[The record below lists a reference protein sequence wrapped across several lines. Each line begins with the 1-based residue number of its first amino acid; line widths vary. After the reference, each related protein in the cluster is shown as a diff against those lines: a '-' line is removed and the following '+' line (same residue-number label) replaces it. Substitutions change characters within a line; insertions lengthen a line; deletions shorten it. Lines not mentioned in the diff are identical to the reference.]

1 MKYNP
6 IKRLNFVLIASICV
20 GEALIMF
27 VLPSFGHLSNIASV
41 ILDVTLLTL
50 ITIPLVKWIV
60 IRPMK
65 NYIHEIE
72 SANHTIAAQ
81 EGQLLTTLNAL
92 AKAKDND
99 TGNHIL
105 RTQKYVELLAKRL
118 QNMGCYPNVLTDR
131 HIETLIKVAPLHD
144 LGKVGIPDHILNK
157 QGRFSDEERN
167 LMNSH
172 PMIGESILTASQS
185 DAINGALISTAIK
198 VAASH
203 HERWDGKGYPR
214 QISGPDIPIEARI
227 MSVADVFDALVSDRP
242 YKKGWTIEDA
252 YQEIISKSGSAF
264 DPMVIDAFIAERQAF
279 EAISK
284 NA

>member
-27 VLPSFGHLSNIASV
+27 VLPSFGQLSNIVAV

-50 ITIPLVKWIV
+50 ITIPLVKWV
-60 IRPMK
+60 VTRPMK
-65 NYIHEIE
+65 NYIHELE

-81 EGQLLTTLNAL
+81 EEQMLAALNGL
-92 AKAKDND
+92 ARAKDND
-99 TGNHIL
+99 TGDHIL
-105 RTQKYVELLAKRL
+105 RTQKYVGLLAKRL
-118 QNMGCYPNVLTDR
+118 QHMGCYPGVLTDH
-131 HIETLIKVAPLHD
+131 HIQTLVKVAPLHD

-157 QGRFSDEERN
+157 QGRFTEDERT

-185 DAINGALISTAIK
+185 DEINGALISTAIK
-198 VAASH
+198 VAGAH

-214 QISGPDIPIEARI
+214 QTCGQDIPIEARI

-242 YKKGWTIEDA
+242 YKKGWSIEDA
-252 YQEIISKSGSAF
+252 YQEITSNSGKAF
-264 DPMVIDAFIAERQAF
+264 DPKVIEAFVAERTNF
-279 EAISK
+279 EKIAS
-284 NA
+284 NS

>member
-1 MKYNP
+1 MKYSP

-27 VLPSFGHLSNIASV
+27 VLPSFGRLSTIAVV
-41 ILDVTLLTL
+41 ILDVALLIL
-50 ITIPLVKWIV
+50 IIIPLVRWIV

-72 SANHTIAAQ
+72 SAHHTIAAQ
-81 EGQLLTTLNAL
+81 KEQLLTTLNAL

-99 TGNHIL
+99 TGDHIL
-105 RTQKYVELLAKRL
+105 RTQKYVEILAKCL
-118 QNMGCYPNVLTDR
+118 QHMGCYPDVLTD
-131 HIETLIKVAPLHD
+131 HYIKTLVKVAPLHD

-157 QGRFSDEERN
+157 QGRFTDEERT

-172 PMIGESILTASQS
+172 PMIGESILTASQP
-185 DAINGALISTAIK
+185 DEINGALISMAIK
-198 VAASH
+198 VAGSH

-214 QISGPDIPIEARI
+214 KISGQDIPIEARI

-242 YKKGWTIEDA
+242 YKKGWPIEDVL
-252 YQEIISKSGSAF
+252 SGSCQQKRLSF
-264 DPMVIDAFIAERQAF
+264 RSYGYRCIYR
-279 EAISK
+279 
-284 NA
+284 

>member
-6 IKRLNFVLIASICV
+6 IKSLNFVLIASICI

-27 VLPSFGHLSNIASV
+27 VLPSFGRLSNIAVV
-41 ILDVTLLTL
+41 ILDVSLLIL
-50 ITIPLVKWIV
+50 ITIPLVRWIV

-72 SANHTIAAQ
+72 SAHHTIAAQ
-81 EGQLLTTLNAL
+81 EEQLLTTLNAL

-99 TGNHIL
+99 TGDHIL
-105 RTQKYVELLAKRL
+105 RTQKYVEILAKRL
-118 QNMGCYPNVLTDR
+118 QHMGCYPDVLTDH
-131 HIETLIKVAPLHD
+131 HIKTLVKVAPLHD

-157 QGRFSDEERN
+157 QGRFTDEERT

-185 DAINGALISTAIK
+185 DEINGALISTAIK
-198 VAASH
+198 VAGSH

-214 QISGPDIPIEARI
+214 KISGQDIPIEARI

-242 YKKGWTIEDA
+242 YKKGWPIEDV
-252 YQEIISKSGSAF
+252 YQEVVNKSGSAF

-279 EAISK
+279 EAIAK
-284 NA
+284 NS